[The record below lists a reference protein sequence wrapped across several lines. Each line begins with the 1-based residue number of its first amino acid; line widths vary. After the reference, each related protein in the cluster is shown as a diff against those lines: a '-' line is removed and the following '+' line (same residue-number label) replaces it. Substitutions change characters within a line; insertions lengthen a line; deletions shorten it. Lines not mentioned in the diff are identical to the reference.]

1 MATKWFKCKFRYMMM
16 LHLIVK
22 NCIVRIKKIQN
33 IVNLGILFIHS
44 YMLMH
49 NPNNWLLT
57 CTVVGTVA
65 SRFRVKKHEAQWLHA
80 AKKIQG

>member
-1 MATKWFKCKFRYMMM
+1 MMM

-33 IVNLGILFIHS
+33 IVNLGLFFIHG

-49 NPNNWLLT
+49 NPNT
-57 CTVVGTVA
+57 AVGTVA

-80 AKKIQG
+80 AK

>member
-1 MATKWFKCKFRYMMM
+1 MM

-33 IVNLGILFIHS
+33 IVNLGLLFIHS
-44 YMLMH
+44 YMFMQ
-49 NPNNWLLT
+49 NPNKWLLT

-65 SRFRVKKHEAQWLHA
+65 SRSRVKKHEVQWLQQN
-80 AKKIQG
+80 KYKGGNFYYVLSI